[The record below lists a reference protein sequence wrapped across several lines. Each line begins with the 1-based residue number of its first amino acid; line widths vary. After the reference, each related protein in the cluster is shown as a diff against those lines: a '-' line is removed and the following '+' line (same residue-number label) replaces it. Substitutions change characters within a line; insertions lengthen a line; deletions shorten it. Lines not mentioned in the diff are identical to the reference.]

1 MAAAK
6 IVIKDNDTGKN
17 PTKRLIAIVMDSNDK
32 SKIVPFGLKNS
43 GGTYFDGAND
53 SKKDEYIRSHSKM
66 GEDWSNTGIRKA
78 GFYSRW
84 VLWESRSK
92 AEIKKLIKEKSGAK
106 IVNVNVITKTKVTKP
121 N

>member
-1 MAAAK
+1 ME
-6 IVIKDNDTGKN
+6 IESIIIKNNDTGKN
-17 PTKRLIAIVMDSNDK
+17 PTKRLIALVTDSQGK
-32 SKIVPFGLKNS
+32 TKTVPFGLKNS

-66 GEDWSNTGIRKA
+66 GEDWSSTGVKKA

-92 AEIKKLIKEKSGAK
+92 AEIKKIIKEKSGAK
-106 IVNVNVITKTKVTKP
+106 KVNVSGITKIKVTKP